1 MIDVGFYEKK
11 IKIFHGSAFLGL
23 RGEVPSPIYGEGIV
37 KFNASF
43 GEGWFDI
50 DKSYR
55 AEFGENAE
63 DCDRIEDLKNMYNEN
78 E

>member
-1 MIDVGFYEKK
+1 MSKRLKY
-11 IKIFHGSAFLGL
+11 
-23 RGEVPSPIYGEGIV
+23 YGEGIV